1 MSILAVAPMDGI
13 TNNAFRQITSKLRNQ
28 YWDKQNHELYMW
40 TEFMSVEWYTR
51 HPQRLC
57 HHILKNTSQLNVIA
71 QIYWW
76 DGESLLQTA
85 IDIDQKYSLR
95 TELRSS
101 DLSSWWK
108 WWFVGIELNIWCP
121 SPKIYACE
129 SWVGM
134 LRNRPRTLE
143 IIKSI
148 SSSIKLPFSIKTRA
162 WLNQEDKKAQF
173 EWILS
178 VAKYCDMIT
187 IHGRTYK
194 DGHSGPVDYQYIYD
208 IKTALIDKPN
218 IYGRDTKILA
228 NWWLSD
234 YQDWID
240 KIGNLDGVMRWQ
252 ASMKNPFLVVN
263 HKPDLRE
270 LRNIILEHLDMYIA
284 DDIYMSM
291 ADSFDHS
298 TKTLIQMDD
307 SKYSQI
313 ISDLKNKQ
321 LQKYTYIFDQDPEDI
336 AKVRRLED
344 PNSGNRHSVIEYRKH
359 LFRYITWLEWN
370 KEFKQKV
377 TTIRNYYELV
387 NEINVFF
394 DSFRLE

>member
-1 MSILAVAPMDGI
+1 
-13 TNNAFRQITSKLRNQ
+13 
-28 YWDKQNHELYMW
+28 
-40 TEFMSVEWYTR
+40 
-51 HPQRLC
+51 
-57 HHILKNTSQLNVIA
+57 
-71 QIYWW
+71 
-76 DGESLLQTA
+76 
-85 IDIDQKYSLR
+85 
-95 TELRSS
+95 
-101 DLSSWWK
+101 
-108 WWFVGIELNIWCP
+108 
-121 SPKIYACE
+121 
-129 SWVGM
+129 M

-194 DGHSGPVDYQYIYD
+194 DGHSGAVDYQYIYD